1 MVSLIKE
8 VYGEEEFEKH
18 NNGIDWLYKADRC
31 NYVFTPEQGANECAF
46 YALKVMRTFNGEK
59 FAETWN
65 KKICELLFFCNMI
78 FNFLFSPL
86 MCLCVFLHF
95 LAEAHRGLKGGVHLP
110 ALVPP
115 SKPDISSE
123 VTISPTRPHSPS

>member
-31 NYVFTPEQGANECAF
+31 NFVFTPEQGANECAF

-59 FAETWN
+59 FAETWV
-65 KKICELLFFCNMI
+65 KKDVSYSVCFRHDF
-78 FNFLFSPL
+78 
-86 MCLCVFLHF
+86 
-95 LAEAHRGLKGGVHLP
+95 
-110 ALVPP
+110 
-115 SKPDISSE
+115 
-123 VTISPTRPHSPS
+123 